1 MLALGSGP
9 IIIPT
14 FKMNLLFLLINH
26 FLFSLQVTRVDGHG
40 SISGPNEVR
49 KVFFFVIRAVF

>member
-14 FKMNLLFLLINH
+14 FKMNLLFLILINH

-49 KVFFFVIRAVF
+49 KVFFL